1 MYAVKE
7 DQVVIV
13 KELLMS
19 GADPTIRNKVKEIYK
34 MDIQESRNSVALYK
48 H

>member
-19 GADPTIRNKVKEIYK
+19 GADPTIRNKVKKIYNWC
-34 MDIQESRNSVALYK
+34 Q
-48 H
+48 